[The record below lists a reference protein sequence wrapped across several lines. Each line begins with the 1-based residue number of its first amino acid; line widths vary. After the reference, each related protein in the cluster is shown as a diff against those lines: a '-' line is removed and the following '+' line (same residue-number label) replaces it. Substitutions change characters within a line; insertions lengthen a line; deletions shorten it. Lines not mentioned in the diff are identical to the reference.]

1 MVELLDFLGDSGSAH
16 EAIVLGVSG
25 WVVGVGDCGGTLALL
40 VLRVGVA
47 SSR

>member
-25 WVVGVGDCGGTLALL
+25 WVVGVGDRGGALALL

-47 SSR
+47 TTS